1 MVKRV
6 FPGASTPPSV
16 KRKLYLSLVV
26 PTVTYG
32 SPVWRPSLIRD
43 IVSLENLQRRATK
56 YILHDY
62 HLDYKSRLRQLK
74 LLPLMYQLEFIEVVF
89 FITQLNC
96 RSSSFDILNY
106 FSFSFSTT
114 CCASHSKLIHSSR
127 TLSAAHNTF
136 FHRFP
141 RLWNSLP
148 PINLSSS
155 ITSLKRYIKSVFIN
169 RFNMFLILM
178 IHTHYMLSVLVLS
191 VHVFLFPL
199 LF

>member
-1 MVKRV
+1 M
-6 FPGASTPPSV
+6 
-16 KRKLYLSLVV
+16 
-26 PTVTYG
+26 
-32 SPVWRPSLIRD
+32 I
-43 IVSLENLQRRATK
+43 Q
-56 YILHDY
+56 
-62 HLDYKSRLRQLK
+62 
-74 LLPLMYQLEFIEVVF
+74 LMYQLEFIEVVF
-89 FITQLNC
+89 FITELNC

-106 FSFSFSTT
+106 FSFLSSTT
-114 CCASHSKLIHSSR
+114 RASHSKLIHSSR
-127 TLSAAHNTF
+127 TSSAARNTF